1 MGYRGHLG
9 CFFQQKHEKNI
20 YNIYLSLASGIAGY
34 ASSNSSWSFWWRL
47 GVNGRV
53 SMLDISPFPQP
64 SRGRGVGGVPE
75 PSSFIIFRNGVAIG
89 GIDWFCSSL
98 SPATL
103 SNSWESWRTVLFSAG
118 DPSLSGDA
126 DFLAVGV
133 WIGVTSAAPPSKT
146 LVTLILGFLQ
156 VHGMLVSFFKK
167 FLQVGP
173 VCSSYLRQIRTS

>member
-146 LVTLILGFLQ
+146 LSHSSLAFCKSMVCWSAFSR
-156 VHGMLVSFFKK
+156 SFSKWAR
-167 FLQVGP
+167 
-173 VCSSYLRQIRTS
+173 CARAT